1 MAEWYRLI
9 RAIPFSNYSMPLA
22 EVSNQDTS
30 FFKAILEAIRARK
43 GFVADEALQM
53 VWDRLY
59 AGKERPVVGVYR
71 LTMKSNSDNFRA
83 SSIQGFMKRVNAK
96 LKLYGQYDGLIIY
109 GDRFSLA

>member
-22 EVSNQDTS
+22 EVSNQDTR
-30 FFKAILEAIRARK
+30 FFEAILGAIRTRK
-43 GFVADEALQM
+43 DFVADEALQM

-71 LTMKSNSDNFRA
+71 LTMTSNSDNFRA